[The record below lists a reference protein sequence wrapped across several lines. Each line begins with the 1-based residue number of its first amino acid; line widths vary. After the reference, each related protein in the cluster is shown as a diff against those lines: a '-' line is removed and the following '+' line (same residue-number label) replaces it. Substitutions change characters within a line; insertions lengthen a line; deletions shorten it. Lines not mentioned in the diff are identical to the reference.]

1 MQLITVYYVLLNYWL
16 LLTPNAFGD
25 ISLGKT
31 TLLQKLVEMSINR
44 SSRNPP
50 PQPSVN
56 IGNQLKSKIT

>member
-25 ISLGKT
+25 ISLGKA
-31 TLLQKLVEMSINR
+31 TLLQKLVEMSTNR

-50 PQPSVN
+50 PNPVWILEIN
-56 IGNQLKSKIT
+56 